1 MANCFGLKEK
11 MPESFHDVQVW
22 SINWT
27 HGGVLRHGLEN
38 KKATKSAYIAL
49 LNGNHW
55 GVLYNKKGFDIVF
68 EGSSQ
73 QQADQV
79 ALAVGKQFKGSP
91 LTESQQLEVRQIS
104 SEEAKAERE
113 AKAKSKAQS
122 EAKSEADS
130 ESKEQPQ
137 GEADSERK
145 EQAQSEAKC
154 EAKEQAK
161 SEADSERKEQAQQIE
176 HPPPDTANDTSE
188 DHTQCGDPVLLV
200 FFSDKKS
207 IALGCEKCM
216 RTWATGLNTRA
227 QQWAAEMEFEIN
239 NGEQQWMKE
248 AGNRDR
254 VHMAQIKEAVG
265 QIQMMDEKSLAR
277 DFTWERAKKTMAY
290 GPDTVPEH
298 LWIYTAKFGDY

>member
-1 MANCFGLKEK
+1 LTLSPLTPNSLSLSPSA
-11 MPESFHDVQVW
+11 FHKVW

-27 HGGVLRHGLEN
+27 NGGALRHGLEN

-68 EGSSQ
+68 EGSSEE
-73 QQADQV
+73 QAQEV
-79 ALAVGKQFKGSP
+79 ARAVGKQFKGSP

-122 EAKSEADS
+122 EAQS
-130 ESKEQPQ
+130 
-137 GEADSERK
+137 EADSERK

-154 EAKEQAK
+154 EAKG
-161 SEADSERKEQAQQIE
+161 EADSERKEQAQQIE

-227 QQWAAEMEFEIN
+227 QQWAAKMEFEIN
-239 NGEQQWMKE
+239 DGEQQWMKE

-277 DFTWERAKKTMAY
+277 VFTWERAKKTMAY

>member
-1 MANCFGLKEK
+1 LANCFGLKEK

-27 HGGVLRHGLEN
+27 HGGVLRHGLPN

-68 EGSSQ
+68 EGSSEE
-73 QQADQV
+73 QAQEV
-79 ALAVGKQFKGSP
+79 ARAVGKQFKGSP

-122 EAKSEADS
+122 EA
-130 ESKEQPQ
+130 
-137 GEADSERK
+137 DSERK
-145 EQAQSEAKC
+145 EQAQG

-161 SEADSERKEQAQQIE
+161 SEADSERKEQAKGEAKSEAESEADSESKEQAQQIE

-188 DHTQCGDPVLLV
+188 DHTHCGDPVLLI
-200 FFSDKKS
+200 FTGSRY
-207 IALGCEKCM
+207 ALGCEKCM
-216 RTWATGLNTRA
+216 RTWATGINTRA
-227 QQWAAEMEFEIN
+227 QQWAAKMEFEIN
-239 NGEQQWMKE
+239 DGEQKWLE
-248 AGNRDR
+248 ESGNRNNDR
-254 VHMAQIKEAVG
+254 VHMAQIKAAVDG
-265 QIQMMDEKSLAR
+265 IHIMDERSLAR
-277 DFTWERAKKTMAY
+277 EFKWTEPEKRKAY
-290 GPDTVPEH
+290 GFKPVPKQ
-298 LWIYTAKFGDY
+298 LWIYKAKLGDY